1 MSKRLAW
8 LLGVVGLV
16 SAGLLVACGTKYNAS
31 SDGLVLV
38 GSQGSGL
45 IETFSFN
52 VGNGKVSAVD
62 NTPADTANKTC
73 VLNGV
78 PSSLVM
84 DPAGAFAYAI
94 INTNPACS
102 GSTNGILAFKVNS
115 NGTTTSVG
123 SQVSFRAGSAGDV
136 VPVTMVMDPAG
147 KFLFVADRGSAV
159 PGSVSVFAIGSGG
172 TVTEVAGSPF
182 YMPPPLLPQSNIDIV
197 SVAVTPTV

>member
-52 VGNGKVSAVD
+52 TGNGHVSAVD
-62 NTPADTANKTC
+62 NTPADTATQTC

-78 PSSLVM
+78 PSSIVV
-84 DPAGAFAYAI
+84 DPAGAYAYAI
-94 INTNPACS
+94 INSNPACDT
-102 GSTNGILAFKVNS
+102 STTQSATGILAFKIN
-115 NGTTTSVG
+115 
-123 SQVSFRAGSAGDV
+123 
-136 VPVTMVMDPAG
+136 
-147 KFLFVADRGSAV
+147 
-159 PGSVSVFAIGSGG
+159 
-172 TVTEVAGSPF
+172 
-182 YMPPPLLPQSNIDIV
+182 
-197 SVAVTPTV
+197 